1 VFLPLLVLSIASH
14 NGYLPLSEGF
24 GWVSTTSALVMFA
37 VAAIVEILAYYI
49 PGLDH
54 VLDTIAIPTAVAA
67 GIGISA
73 AVMTDL
79 SPMLKW
85 TLAIIAGGGAAG
97 LMQSVTVLARTH
109 SAALTAGLGNPI
121 VATGELTAAII
132 MSLISLMTP
141 FVALALIALICLI
154 AYRLLRTKTHPAPPA

>member
-1 VFLPLLVLSIASH
+1 
-14 NGYLPLSEGF
+14 
-24 GWVSTTSALVMFA
+24 
-37 VAAIVEILAYYI
+37 
-49 PGLDH
+49 
-54 VLDTIAIPTAVAA
+54 
-67 GIGISA
+67 
-73 AVMTDL
+73 
-79 SPMLKW
+79 MLKW

-121 VATGELTAAII
+121 VATGELAAAII